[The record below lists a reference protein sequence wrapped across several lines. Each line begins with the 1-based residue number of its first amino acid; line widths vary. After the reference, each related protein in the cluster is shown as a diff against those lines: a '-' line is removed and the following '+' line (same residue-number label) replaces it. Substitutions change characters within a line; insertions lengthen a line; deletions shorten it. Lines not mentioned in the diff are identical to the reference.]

1 MDMKWPLMIRR
12 VSGHS
17 MVPVLPPG
25 TMVYAR
31 RWFVH
36 LRPGAVVVFRHNGME
51 KIKRIHHIAGDDVY
65 VIGDHPDA
73 STDSRHFGP
82 ISRSTVVA
90 TVMYPRVRI
99 MNL

>member
-1 MDMKWPLMIRR
+1 MKWPLMIRR

-17 MVPVLPPG
+17 MMPVLPPG

-31 RWFVH
+31 RWVLR
-36 LRPGAVVVFRHNGME
+36 LRPGVVVILHHNGME

-65 VIGDHPDA
+65 VIGDHPDT

-82 ISRSTVVA
+82 ISRSAIMAVVI
-90 TVMYPRVRI
+90 YPRVQI
-99 MNL
+99 MKL